1 MVLTVGSQK
10 MLDLR
15 QVRYFVAVAE
25 AGNVGRAAAQLHI
38 SQSPLSRQIMQLEE
52 QLGVALFERAKQR
65 VHLNAEGRAFLAEA
79 RALLANAARLE
90 ELGRNLASGAA
101 GSLAIGYVEGA
112 VHAGLVAAMLKD
124 FRRARPDFHLQ
135 LHSTRTAQQFE
146 DLRGRVLD
154 LGFVYS
160 PAPEGDPDVESVLV
174 RREPLVLALP
184 DGDPLID
191 VADIAPG
198 HLDGRVWIT
207 VVRQPGDTNRAR
219 FLAACVES
227 GFMPDIAYET
237 NDPLTSLGL
246 VSAGLGLAT
255 VQESLRSAAPPGV
268 AFRDIPWFK
277 RSVDIHLA
285 WRRHDRRAVI
295 GDLRRGV
302 RE

>member
-1 MVLTVGSQK
+1 

-15 QVRYFVAVAE
+15 QIRYFVAVAE
-25 AGNVGRAAAQLHI
+25 AGNVGRAAEQLHI

-52 QLGVALFERAKQR
+52 QLGVTLFERAKQR

-90 ELGRNLASGAA
+90 EIGRNLASGAA

-112 VHAGLVAAMLKD
+112 VHAGLIAAMLKD

-135 LHSTRTAQQFE
+135 LRSLRTAAQFD
-146 DLRGRVLD
+146 DLRQRVLD

-160 PAPEGDPDVESVLV
+160 PAPEGDPDVESMLV
-174 RREPLVLALP
+174 RREPLVLAMP
-184 DGDPLID
+184 ESDPL
-191 VADIAPG
+191 AGAAAIAPG
-198 HLDGRVWIT
+198 RLDGRVWIT
-207 VVRQPGDTNRAR
+207 VVRQPGDTNRAQ

-227 GFMPDIAYET
+227 GFIPDIAYET

-268 AFRDIPWFK
+268 AFRDLPWFK
-277 RSVDIHLA
+277 RSVSIHLA
-285 WRRHDRRAVI
+285 WRRNDRRVVI
-295 GDLRRGV
+295 GDLRRAVGN
-302 RE
+302 RQ

>member
-1 MVLTVGSQK
+1 

-15 QVRYFVAVAE
+15 QIRYFVAVAE
-25 AGNVGRAAAQLHI
+25 AGNVGRAAEQLHI
-38 SQSPLSRQIMQLEE
+38 SQSPLSRQIIQLEE

-90 ELGRNLASGAA
+90 ELGRNLASGTT

-112 VHAGLVAAMLKD
+112 VHAGLIADMLRD

-135 LHSTRTAQQFE
+135 LRSRRTAAQFE
-146 DLRGRVLD
+146 DLRQRVLD
-154 LGFVYS
+154 LGFVYA
-160 PAPEGDPDVESVLV
+160 PAPQGDPDIESILV
-174 RREPLVLALP
+174 RREPLALAIP
-184 DGDPLID
+184 EGDPLAA

-207 VVRQPGDTNRAR
+207 VVRQPGDTNRAQ
-219 FLAACVES
+219 FLAACAES

-237 NDPLTSLGL
+237 ADPLTSLGL

-255 VQESLRSAAPPGV
+255 VQESLRSTAPSGII
-268 AFRDIPWFK
+268 FRDLPWFK
-277 RSVDIHLA
+277 RSVEIHLA
-285 WRRHDRRAVI
+285 WRRNDWRAAI
-295 GDLRRGV
+295 ADLRRTVGQ
-302 RE
+302 